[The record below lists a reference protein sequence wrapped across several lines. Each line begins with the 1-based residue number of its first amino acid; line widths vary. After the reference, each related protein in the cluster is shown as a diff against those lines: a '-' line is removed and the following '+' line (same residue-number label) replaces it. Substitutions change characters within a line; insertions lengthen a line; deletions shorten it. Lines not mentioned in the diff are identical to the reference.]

1 MKIRFT
7 KLQAG
12 EIAHKACIVRDD
24 EDLRESYELTEEQAE
39 EFAYAFLA
47 AELCGGEVEVQP
59 EWADVIDG
67 EIENALEIAQSW
79 LEDEG
84 PTVLSYIRSMRQAA
98 NKVRQAFPTK
108 TE

>member
-1 MKIRFT
+1 
-7 KLQAG
+7 
-12 EIAHKACIVRDD
+12 
-24 EDLRESYELTEEQAE
+24 
-39 EFAYAFLA
+39 
-47 AELCGGEVEVQP
+47 VQP

-67 EIENALEIAQSW
+67 EIENALEIAQAW

-98 NKVRQAFPTK
+98 NKVRQVFPTD